1 MTEADPPHD
10 IRRTPA
16 RKRVIVRVAEILLI
30 LVIIGL
36 LIAIWMPGFIG
47 ARGPVR

>member
-1 MTEADPPHD
+1 MP
-10 IRRTPA
+10 RTPG
-16 RKRVIVRVAEILLI
+16 RKRVLVRIAEIVLI

-36 LIAIWMPGFIG
+36 LIATWMPGFYG

>member
-1 MTEADPPHD
+1 MSK
-10 IRRTPA
+10 TPV
-16 RKRVIVRVAEILLI
+16 RKRRLIRFAEILLI

-36 LIAIWMPGFIG
+36 LIAIWMPGFYG

>member
-1 MTEADPPHD
+1 MSEQQQ
-10 IRRTPA
+10 RTST
-16 RKRVIVRVAEILLI
+16 RKRVLVRVAEVLLI

-36 LIAIWMPGFIG
+36 LVAIWMPGFIG

>member
-1 MTEADPPHD
+1 MPQQQM
-10 IRRTPA
+10 RT
-16 RKRVIVRVAEILLI
+16 RKRVLVRVAEVVLV

-36 LIAIWMPGFIG
+36 LVAIWMPGFYG